1 MLLSHPYAK
10 HKSHSIETS
19 VEKHE
24 KAWWKVRGGLLAAA
38 ADLTNQR
45 ENLYVVKDTR
55 ACSDLR
61 ELVVVAS
68 GTKKTWGLLN
78 CSPEQTLGRRSVA
91 HREPSHHDT
100 IAGKITSLTPAL
112 SFSKCS
118 TC

>member
-45 ENLYVVKDTR
+45 ENL
-55 ACSDLR
+55 
-61 ELVVVAS
+61 S
-68 GTKKTWGLLN
+68 GKGYQGLLGPTGARGCGVRHKKN
-78 CSPEQTLGRRSVA
+78 LGPTELLAGANTWSQIRGSP
-91 HREPSHHDT
+91 
-100 IAGKITSLTPAL
+100 
-112 SFSKCS
+112 
-118 TC
+118 